1 MVGVGSNLSTDMIV
15 TITLNTSIDRTIFI
29 QDFVWNQTI
38 RASQCVLGMG
48 GKATDASWVLGELGY
63 NNLALG
69 FAAGDTGRL
78 MEKMLQNRGSMT
90 DFVWVSGE
98 TRTNIVVISENGKG
112 QSTLAT
118 TGLDIG
124 QDDVEELKAKFTSAL
139 TKSRCVIIGGSV
151 PSGVDISIYTDMVK
165 QARAAGLP
173 VIFDASGPGL
183 RAGIEGR
190 PTVSKPNIDEISDLY
205 GQRVGSIADAY
216 RAGKELQAKYGTVF
230 VITLGKDGALAILAD
245 RAYRIP
251 VLGIPVVS
259 TAGAGDAVLA
269 GMAAALSRGKPFE
282 DGLRLGF
289 AAAAAVCLTPATAD
303 CCRADVE
310 RLLPQIELIPYNG

>member
-1 MVGVGSNLSTDMIV
+1 MIV
-15 TITLNTSIDRTIFI
+15 TVTFNTSIDRTLFI
-29 QDFVWNQTI
+29 KDFAWNQTI
-38 RASQCVLGMG
+38 RASRSVIGMG

-69 FAAGDTGRL
+69 FAAGDSGRI

-90 DFVWVSGE
+90 DFVWVGGE
-98 TRTNIVVISENGKG
+98 TRTNIVVISEEGKG

-118 TGLDIG
+118 TGLEISPGDI
-124 QDDVEELKAKFTSAL
+124 DELKAKYTSAL
-139 TKSRCVIIGGSV
+139 KQSRCVIIGGSV
-151 PSGVDISIYTDMVK
+151 PPGIDVSVYTDMVK

-190 PTVSKPNIDEISDLY
+190 PSISKPNIDEVSDLY
-205 GQRVGSIADAY
+205 GQRVGSIAAAY
-216 RAGKELQAKYGTVF
+216 RAGKELQAKYGTTF
-230 VITLGKDGALAILAD
+230 IITLGKDGALAVMAD
-245 RAYRIP
+245 KAYRIP
-251 VLGIPVVS
+251 VLDIPVVS

-269 GMAAALSRGKPFE
+269 GMAAAISRGKPFE
-282 DGLRLGF
+282 DALRLGF
-289 AAAAAVCLTPATAD
+289 AVAAAVCLTPATAD
-303 CCRADVE
+303 CNRADVE